1 MANDNAPLNP
11 QTTPNQQNVPAGN
24 HTPQA
29 VPMEK
34 SLIELQKREKE
45 LVKRE
50 AALKGAV
57 PFESLKERAQKDRNG
72 LLREL
77 GLDDLITEDTNDP
90 VVALRKEMEAMKA
103 AAQKKEQD
111 EIESR
116 ERQALK
122 SKLHEKKDDIES
134 VVALGYEDR
143 VFEMLRNHDAEA
155 GEPDPYSYAKQLEDA
170 IYKDIEALKGTK
182 RFSDFIKSVSS
193 TQPRHPLDTN
203 ATINSSDRTQTSQTS
218 PATPSSNRFQELQ
231 DLAKHLKFD

>member
-34 SLIELQKREKE
+34 SVLELQKRERE
-45 LVKRE
+45 VQKRE

-57 PFESLKERAQKDRNG
+57 PMESLKERAQKDRNA

-77 GLDDLITEDTNDP
+77 GLDDLITEDTSDP
-90 VVALRKEMEAMKA
+90 VVSLRKEMEAMKA
-103 AAQKKEQD
+103 AASKKEQA
-111 EIESR
+111 EREAT

-122 SKLHEKKDDIES
+122 SKLHEKKDDFELLIK
-134 VVALGYEDR
+134 LGYEDK

-155 GEPDPYSYAKQLEDA
+155 GEPDPYSYAKQLDDA
-170 IYKDIEALKGTK
+170 IFNDISALKGSK
-182 RFSDFIKSVSS
+182 RLADLFKSEAAP
-193 TQPRHPLDTN
+193 QRHPLDTN
-203 ATINSSDRTQTSQTS
+203 ATMTSSDRTQTAQTS